1 MAEFGI
7 IPKALLSRDSMEYE
21 QKIPKIIWQ
30 TMKTNDVPVFIKSYT
45 DSWIEMN
52 PEYEY
57 RFHDDNDIIDFLKND
72 FPEYLKGYNN
82 LKYGASKADLWRYL
96 IIYKYGGVYA
106 DIDCICI
113 NPLRNWVD
121 KQATF
126 VTALG
131 TNKDICQWLII
142 SVPKNPIFLR
152 AAQKTVENSQNQKV
166 TSHYGFEYIE
176 NQLIIRENKPL
187 SKFDHP
193 VLALSGPPVLQSA
206 AEECFREGLLSRILP
221 FIQVVCVS
229 GSTSCQMNG
238 NVRHDTGNQDYKSS
252 YKALHLNH
260 YNSRWERMK
269 RNVRRLFRLKIKENK
284 IP

>member
-1 MAEFGI
+1 MSEFGI
-7 IPKALLSRDSMEYE
+7 IPKMLPARDWISYE

-30 TMKTNDVPVFIKSYT
+30 TMKTNKVPVFIKSYA

-57 RFHDDNDIIDFLKND
+57 RFYDDNDIIDFLEND

-106 DIDCICI
+106 DIDCMCI
-113 NPLRNWVD
+113 NPLREWIDRD
-121 KQATF
+121 KSF

-131 TNKDICQWLII
+131 TNSDICQWLII
-142 SVPKNPIFLR
+142 SIPKNPLFLR
-152 AAQKTVENSQNQKV
+152 AAQKTIQNSQNQNV
-166 TSHYGFEYIE
+166 LSSHYGFEYRE
-176 NQLIIRENKPL
+176 EELIIRENQPL

-206 AEECFREGLLSRILP
+206 AEECFREGLLIPILQST
-221 FIQVVCVS
+221 QVVCIS

-238 NVRHDTGNQDYKSS
+238 NVRHDTGNQDYKNS
-252 YKALHLNH
+252 YKALHLTH
-260 YNSRWERMK
+260 YNSRWEKMNRILGQ
-269 RNVRRLFRLKIKENK
+269 LFK
-284 IP
+284 